1 MKDFHR
7 PAALANAFLPKS
19 NATSVAWVAALVF
32 SALLIALPWFIHLD
46 GHSHSDW
53 QQFLGRFHPLV
64 VHLPIGLLAL
74 LPLLEIGGAFRPALR
89 EAANFVLWLA
99 FAACLLAITLGFLLA
114 YGGGEAGVL
123 VTRHMAGGIALTIAV
138 LLSIVARPWW
148 SSGRVAY
155 VYPGFVA
162 CMLLALIWTADQGG
176 SLTHGGNYLTQYMP
190 AGLKRVV
197 PIGQQA
203 TSANSFYAQQVH
215 PILDANC
222 VSCHGASKTSGG
234 LRMDSYDALMK
245 GGKDG
250 PVIVAGQADK
260 SLLLMRVTLPPSH
273 KEFMPAEGKPPLGG
287 QQITYLRAWIQ
298 QGASPTAARL
308 SGITTD
314 EREPEPTFE
323 PVGDYSALIAEIQK
337 TEQAQGA
344 KLISV
349 SAKPADGLTLYTI
362 DRGSAFGDAQLAQ
375 FQRFAPYIVQVELAR
390 TAVTDES
397 FDTLKQFTHLHAL
410 HLEGTHVTGNGL
422 AKLAPLS
429 ELTYLNLSGTEVT
442 REATAPLSAMK
453 NLRHIYL
460 YNTPAQPVPVAE
472 PAGPIG
478 GTAR

>member
-1 MKDFHR
+1 MKDSHR
-7 PAALANAFLPKS
+7 PAALADTFLPKS
-19 NATSVAWVAALVF
+19 NARAVAWVAAFVF
-32 SALLIALPWFIHLD
+32 SAILIALPWFIHLD

-89 EAANFVLWLA
+89 EAANLVLWLA

-123 VTRHMAGGIALTIAV
+123 VTRHMAGGITLTIVV
-138 LLSIVARPWW
+138 LLSILARPLP
-148 SSGRVAY
+148 SSGRLAY
-155 VYPGFVA
+155 VYPGLVT
-162 CMLLALIWTADQGG
+162 CMLFALIWTADLGG
-176 SLTHGGNYLTQYMP
+176 SLTHGSNYLTQYMP
-190 AGLKRVV
+190 AGLKRIV

-203 TSANSFYAQQVH
+203 TSTNSFYAQQVH

-234 LRMDSYDALMK
+234 LRMDSYDTLMK

-250 PVIVAGQADK
+250 PVVVAGQADK
-260 SLLLMRVTLPPSH
+260 SLLLTRVTLPPGH
-273 KEFMPAEGKPPLGG
+273 KEFMPAEGKPPLRG
-287 QQITYLRAWIQ
+287 QEISYLRAWIQ
-298 QGASPTAARL
+298 QGASPTAATL
-308 SGITTD
+308 SGIATHQ
-314 EREPEPTFE
+314 REPDPTFE
-323 PVGDYSALIAEIQK
+323 PVGDYSALVAEIQK

-344 KLISV
+344 KLIPV
-349 SAKPADGLTLYTI
+349 SAKPADGLTLSTI
-362 DRGSAFGDAQLAQ
+362 DRASNFGDGQLAQ
-375 FQRFAPYIVQVELAR
+375 FQKFAPYIVEAELAR
-390 TAVTDES
+390 TAVTDAS
-397 FDTLKQFTHLHAL
+397 FDTLRQFTHLRAL

-429 ELTYLNLSGTEVT
+429 QLTYLNLSGTEVT
-442 REATAPLSAMK
+442 QAATAPLSAMK

-460 YNTPAQPVPVAE
+460 YNTPAQPVPIAE

-478 GTAR
+478 GPTP